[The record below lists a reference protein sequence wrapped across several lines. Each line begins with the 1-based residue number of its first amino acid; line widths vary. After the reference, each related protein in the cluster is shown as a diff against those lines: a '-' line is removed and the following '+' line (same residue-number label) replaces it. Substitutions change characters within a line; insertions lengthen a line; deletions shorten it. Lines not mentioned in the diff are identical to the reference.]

1 MSRTRTRRLS
11 SPTHRSTATAFG
23 GWGEVVLGSKS
34 TLILDSE
41 TDVYLYKDSDTQSK
55 VGVTKKAGGFA
66 LDTSASG
73 DYTQLRFRRPP
84 SRSGQPRLSR
94 RDRTLGVLHPQTPIL
109 RIKFAAIPK
118 SPW

>member
-1 MSRTRTRRLS
+1 M
-11 SPTHRSTATAFG
+11 
-23 GWGEVVLGSKS
+23 VLGSKG

-73 DYTQLRFRRPP
+73 DYAAPVSQAAQSGPV
-84 SRSGQPRLSR
+84 SRGYREEIEHWLTASA
-94 RDRTLGVLHPQTPIL
+94 TLIL
-109 RIKFAAIPK
+109 RTKFAAIPK
-118 SPW
+118 SRWVTP